1 MKMILAREIRENIDW
16 NDERGIRI
24 SRLLDTLNQEMN
36 LTTDGIVQTE
46 LLKSAQRK
54 INDIWNGGI

>member
-1 MKMILAREIRENIDW
+1 MILAREIRENIDW